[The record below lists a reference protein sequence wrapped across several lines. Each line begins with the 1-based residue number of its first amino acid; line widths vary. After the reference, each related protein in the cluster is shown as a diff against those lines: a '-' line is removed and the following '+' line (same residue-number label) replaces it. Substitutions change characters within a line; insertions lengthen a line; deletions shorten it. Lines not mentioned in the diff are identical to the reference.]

1 MPSLPI
7 YESEDY
13 QMVNTNVHRHGLKRL
28 LAFLLCAVCVFRL
41 IPTQAFA
48 MSPGQKASSWLG
60 DQYVGSDGQHYYSP
74 APTNFIAY
82 NSDGTTRKLSGSG
95 GSAYRHY
102 MLTDS
107 DGVTHSVSVLMG
119 TTPARMCI
127 CPMTAPCSRA
137 RLRRFRLAL
146 ELRCRTDMRGMY
158 SPAAV
163 WPLKG
168 WSVNCRQ
175 SIPVIAV
182 KSMRSSVM

>member
-28 LAFLLCAVCVFRL
+28 LAFLLCAVCVFGL

-82 NSDGTTRKLSGSG
+82 NSDGTTRKLSGFRRQRLPSLYADG
-95 GSAYRHY
+95 FRWRDPFRLLCRERNPLYRFRQFLYFGKRHEQQLSEPAPFRGPTRHY
-102 MLTDS
+102 ADDDL
-107 DGVTHSVSVLMG
+107 
-119 TTPARMCI
+119 
-127 CPMTAPCSRA
+127 
-137 RLRRFRLAL
+137 RLETRRVPSCLWYQCGRL
-146 ELRCRTDMRGMY
+146 
-158 SPAAV
+158 
-163 WPLKG
+163 
-168 WSVNCRQ
+168 
-175 SIPVIAV
+175 
-182 KSMRSSVM
+182 